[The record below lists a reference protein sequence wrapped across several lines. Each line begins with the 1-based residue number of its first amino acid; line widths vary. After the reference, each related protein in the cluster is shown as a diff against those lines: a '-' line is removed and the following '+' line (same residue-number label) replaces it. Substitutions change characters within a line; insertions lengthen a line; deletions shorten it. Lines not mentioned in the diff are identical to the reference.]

1 MKTIKTVEGTI
12 LINDDTSSKIV
23 SELTLLKA
31 ILQLT
36 NSKDYITS
44 IGNYIHK
51 VVIVAEDDKTWD
63 LAYSM
68 LQPFASDLRKC
79 VYNVQK

>member
-12 LINDDTSSKIV
+12 LINDDTPSKIV
-23 SELTLLKA
+23 SELALLKA

-36 NSKDYITS
+36 GSKDYITS
-44 IGNYIHK
+44 IGNYIYK
-51 VVIVAEDDKTWD
+51 VVIVAEDNKTWD

-68 LQPFASDLRKC
+68 LQPFANDLRKC
-79 VYNVQK
+79 VYNLQE

>member
-23 SELTLLKA
+23 SELALLKA

-36 NSKDYITS
+36 GSKDYVTS

-51 VVIVAEDDKTWD
+51 VVIVAEDDKAWD
-63 LAYSM
+63 LAYGM

-79 VYNVQK
+79 VYNVQE